1 MQSLDIVS
9 VLPDIQSASGH
20 LALGLQLRG
29 TAGER
34 TRCGRGC
41 ATCMSPAKRC
51 LALQNVVLAPRRPDL
66 DGLVI
71 AAAGELGAGVI
82 RTWGWKGIPGTYRNR
97 PLSAAGLW

>member
-41 ATCMSPAKRC
+41 ATCMSPATRC

-66 DGLVI
+66 DGLVL
-71 AAAGELGAGVI
+71 ASTGDAGAIRMKAHRVDATVVVDEGVDA
-82 RTWGWKGIPGTYRNR
+82 
-97 PLSAAGLW
+97 LA